1 MARPSKGGHSKPATL
16 ATTMS
21 TRIVSAPI
29 RSRSKRQPS
38 QSGASVAYC
47 ARVTQ
52 PLKRTLE
59 GIRRVENQNLG
70 ATSPV
75 EFVEDIRNGRE
86 TLVECDCAGCL
97 RVGFKSPPA

>member
-1 MARPSKGGHSKPATL
+1 MARPSKGGHSKPAAL

-29 RSRSKRQPS
+29 RTHSKRQRS

-52 PLKRTLE
+52 TLKRTLE
-59 GIRRVENQNLG
+59 GIRRVENQVLSRPG
-70 ATSPV
+70 PV
-75 EFVEDIRNGRE
+75 EFVEDIRDGRE
-86 TLVECDCAGCL
+86 TLVECDYAGCL
-97 RVGFKSPPA
+97 R